1 MTRVPG
7 APAAVTAECHR
18 RDPQPEC
25 RLNPRGREAEAFVPC
40 QRDPEDQCEQRPQ
53 ADERNTDARE
63 AQQAVDLARPLAV
76 DRSELERPGD
86 GRAGEEADGA
96 EQVEEEQDVPHDPA
110 SYHKRVDASSTSER
124 HLRLLTE
131 TIAAVNSTLDLE
143 EVLHLV
149 ANEVAAALGADACFV
164 YLYDERAGELVLRAT
179 HGTPLDEMTR
189 RPRLRP
195 GEGITGT
202 AAAERRPVAIAAE
215 AHLDPRWKEFPNLPE
230 SEYESILAVPILAR
244 EQLAGAL
251 NVRTREPRE
260 FRPDEIELL
269 QAIASQVAQSI
280 VHAQLYAEAQRRV
293 AELEAL
299 ARISEAVS
307 ESLYLEES
315 LEAIVRTT
323 MDAVEATGAALV
335 LEDGRIAW
343 PEGRAGAHA
352 VRTPLR
358 WKRREIGELVA
369 DRDTPFTDEERALLE
384 AIAHHAAVAL
394 EHGRAVM
401 RGVLAQEIHHRVK
414 NNLQTVASLLR
425 LQARAEGVDPREA
438 LEHSVNRILAI
449 AAVHEALTEQREED
463 VELAELIDR
472 LRAMLVQ
479 GLGGG
484 RAVEARLES
493 VSLAGSRATALALV
507 FSELLQN
514 ALEHGAGT
522 VRIELARR
530 DGEVVLAIAD
540 EGEGADG
547 GATGTGLSIVRALV
561 ADELHGRFALA
572 GPRAEV
578 VFPA

>member
-1 MTRVPG
+1 VET
-7 APAAVTAECHR
+7 
-18 RDPQPEC
+18 
-25 RLNPRGREAEAFVPC
+25 
-40 QRDPEDQCEQRPQ
+40 
-53 ADERNTDARE
+53 TD
-63 AQQAVDLARPLAV
+63 
-76 DRSELERPGD
+76 
-86 GRAGEEADGA
+86 
-96 EQVEEEQDVPHDPA
+96 
-110 SYHKRVDASSTSER
+110 R

-149 ANEVAAALGADACFV
+149 ANEVASALDADACFV
-164 YLYDERAGELVLRAT
+164 YLYDESAGELVLRAT

-195 GEGITGT
+195 GEGITGA
-202 AAAERRPVAIAAE
+202 AAAELRPVAIAAN
-215 AHLDPRWKEFPNLPE
+215 ADLDPRWKEFPNLPE

-251 NVRTREPRE
+251 NVRTRDPRE

-269 QAIASQVAQSI
+269 QAIAGQVAQSI
-280 VHAQLYAEAQRRV
+280 VHAKLYADAQRRV

-315 LEAIVRTT
+315 LEAIVKTT
-323 MDAVEATGAALV
+323 MDAVHATGAALV

-343 PEGRAGAHA
+343 PEGRAGTYA

-358 WKRREIGELVA
+358 WKRREIGQLVA
-369 DRDTPFTDEERALLE
+369 DRDVPFTDEERALLE

-425 LQARAEGVDPREA
+425 LQARADGVDPREA

-463 VELAELIDR
+463 VELAELIGR
-472 LRAMLVQ
+472 LEVMVVQ
-479 GLGGG
+479 GIGTGG
-484 RAVEARLES
+484 RNVDSELEEI
-493 VSLAGSRATALALV
+493 SLAGTRATALALV

-530 DGEVVLAIAD
+530 NGDVVLAIED
-540 EGEGADG
+540 EGSGADG
-547 GATGTGLSIVRALV
+547 TPGGTGLSIVQALV
-561 ADELHGRFALA
+561 ADELQGSFAFA
-572 GPRAEV
+572 GARAEV